1 VAIFKDRVRT
11 VEEAFAYLTD
21 CTLATVESMALRRSR
36 PKGEYQRQISI
47 AQAAVDWMVLQGY
60 PSFDTR
66 AKEVI
71 GCYDGSV
78 ADWAAQYETPARAEA
93 Q

>member
-21 CTLATVESMALRRSR
+21 CSLATVASMALRKSR

-47 AQAAVDWMVLQGY
+47 AQVAVDWMRFQGY
-60 PSFDTR
+60 PSFGTR
-66 AKEVI
+66 AEEI
-71 GCYDGSV
+71 IMCYDGSV
-78 ADWAAQYETPARAEA
+78 ADWAAQYETPTRAEA